1 MSERSDMAGP
11 ALLPRVVG
19 VRRGGMAMACGLLCV
34 GLLFVWQASLLD
46 FGGLGL
52 PGPGFFPL
60 LLGAILGAFSA
71 VIGLQCWRESAEA
84 TDATE
89 ATEATDATDAT
100 EGKTVELGHHD
111 VLVVFVALL
120 AVPSLFDWLGAYVT
134 LGLFGAALLVIV
146 ARTSFWLA
154 CAAAFIAMA
163 ACWFFFQLLLGL
175 QLPAGVL

>member
-1 MSERSDMAGP
+1 MSDGSDMAGP
-11 ALLPRVVG
+11 ALLPRAVCVQ
-19 VRRGGMAMACGLLCV
+19 RGGTAMACALLCV

-71 VIGLQCWRESAEA
+71 VIGLQCWRESAEVPDGA
-84 TDATE
+84 EDA
-89 ATEATDATDAT
+89 

-120 AVPSLFDWLGAYVT
+120 AVPSLFEWLGAYVT
-134 LGLFGAALLVIV
+134 LGLFGAALLVVV
-146 ARTSFWLA
+146 ARTSLWLA
-154 CAAAFIAMA
+154 AAAAIIAMA
-163 ACWFFFQLLLGL
+163 TCWFFFQLLLGL

>member
-71 VIGLQCWRESAEA
+71 VIGLQCWRESAEG
-84 TDATE
+84 TE
-89 ATEATDATDAT
+89 ATDAT

-175 QLPAGVL
+175 QLPTGVL

>member
-11 ALLPRVVG
+11 ALLPRAVC
-19 VRRGGMAMACGLLCV
+19 VRRGGVAMACGLLGI

-46 FGGLGL
+46 LGGLGL

-71 VIGLQCWRESAEA
+71 VIGLQCWRESAEG
-84 TDATE
+84 
-89 ATEATDATDAT
+89 T
-100 EGKTVELGHHD
+100 EGTEGAEPKMVELGHHD

-120 AVPSLFDWLGAYVT
+120 AVPSLFEWLGAYMT
-134 LGLFGAALLVIV
+134 LGLFGAALLVVV
-146 ARTSFWLA
+146 ARTSIWLA
-154 CAAAFIAMA
+154 AAAALIAMA